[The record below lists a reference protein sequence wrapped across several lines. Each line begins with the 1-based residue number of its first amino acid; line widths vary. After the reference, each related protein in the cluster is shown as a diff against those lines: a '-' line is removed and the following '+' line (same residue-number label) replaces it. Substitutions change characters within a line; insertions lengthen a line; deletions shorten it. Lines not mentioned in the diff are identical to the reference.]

1 MRVRL
6 ERCGA
11 DERAVTLRAALAFD
25 GKALRLRYPTRTGA
39 LLRIDGAI
47 AGAFDGKHRTIDLP
61 PLDGKREL
69 TLTVER
75 RSLPIAG
82 LPAGAGVRWRWMLAR
97 AEQRPHETLHVE
109 PAPPVIPDK
118 APSGASSRDG
128 ARAGVPMVGH
138 AHLDLAWL
146 WTYAD
151 TRRKALRTFATALR
165 QMTIDDRFVFAQS
178 QPQLYTWV
186 EADDPEL
193 FARLRDRVGRGWDAS
208 VATMWVEPD
217 LHAPSGESILRQFA
231 YGVRYTT
238 EKLGTIPDVA
248 WLPDTFGFPNTLPQ
262 LATHAGV
269 HFFATTKLQ
278 WNETT
283 RWPHPQFSWYGD
295 DGSHL
300 VAAVI
305 DRYDGEATPARK
317 AIARERNEILVHG
330 YGDGGGGVLD
340 SELAEVPRTER
351 PWERVAD
358 WFAAVDRRTLPQYH
372 GELYLETHR
381 GTYTTHRDVK
391 SRNAALERALGEAEE
406 LCAWCIGV
414 RAPASAI
421 APLLDDLRTAWT
433 LVLRNQ
439 FHDVMAGSAIG
450 AVYADVL
457 HEYERAERIVE
468 RLAASARSILPRS
481 DIALVPAAPV
491 APVADGD
498 TYVFANDYVR
508 ARVRRDGTVVELA
521 GVDGRNLAAIA
532 NGLMLYVDQPRTFD
546 AWNLDAAYERH
557 PRKLRT
563 AGASI
568 EDDALIVKL
577 NGEGTAIAMRIALGA
592 GEPYLRIELNVG
604 WQAKHRILRAE
615 HRFAVRTDEVRF
627 GMPHG
632 SLVRTAKPRTPAERA
647 RFEVP
652 AQRWVHATDGEAGV
666 AILAPDTYGWSALSL
681 RHGGVRIGASLLR
694 SPQWPDPQADRGEH
708 HIFYALTPTAGA
720 TVGAL
725 EAAWRDY
732 AEPERVRLFTCDDP
746 AVLVVATKP
755 ADDGN
760 GIIVRVR
767 ECDGATRRVALRCG
781 GRMRSASAVDA
792 CERPVAGEAR
802 VDGEL
807 LSFVLPAFA
816 LRTFR
821 VHP

>member
-11 DERAVTLRAALAFD
+11 DERTVTLRAAVAFN
-25 GKALRLRYPTRTGA
+25 GRRIRLTYPTRTGA

-47 AGAFDGKHRTIDLP
+47 AGAFDGKHTTLDLP
-61 PLDGKREL
+61 PLDGSREV

-75 RSLPIAG
+75 RALPIAG
-82 LPAGAGVRWRWMLAR
+82 LPAGDGLRWRRMLAR
-97 AEQRPHETLHVE
+97 SEQRPGEVLDVSV
-109 PAPPVIPDK
+109 APGAYGALPD
-118 APSGASSRDG
+118 
-128 ARAGVPMVGH
+128 AGPGDLPLLGH

-151 TRRKALRTFATALR
+151 ARRKALRTFATALR
-165 QMTIDDRFVFAQS
+165 QMTIDDRYVYAQS
-178 QPQLYTWV
+178 QPQIYAWV
-186 EADDPEL
+186 KADDADL
-193 FARLRDRVGRGWDAS
+193 FARVRARIGTGWDAS

-238 EKLGTIPDVA
+238 AELGVVPDVA
-248 WLPDTFGFPNTLPQ
+248 WLPDTFGFPNTLPT
-262 LATHAGV
+262 LAVHAGV
-269 HFFATTKLQ
+269 RYFATTKLQ

-283 RWPHPQFSWYGD
+283 RWPFPQFDWYGD

-300 VAAVI
+300 VAAVL
-305 DRYDGEATPARK
+305 DRYDGEVTQGRK

-340 SELAEVPRTER
+340 GELAAQDRATR
-351 PWERVAD
+351 PWCSATD
-358 WFAAVDRRTLPQYH
+358 WFADVDVRALPEYR

-406 LCAWCIGV
+406 LCAWCAGV

-421 APLLDDLRTAWT
+421 APLLDDLRSAWT
-433 LVLRNQ
+433 IVLRNQ
-439 FHDVMAGSAIG
+439 FHDVLAGSATG
-450 AVYADVL
+450 EVYADVL
-457 HEYERAERIVE
+457 NEYERADRIVA
-468 RLAASARSILPRS
+468 RVAASARSILPRA
-481 DIALVPAAPV
+481 DLVLAPARPV
-491 APVADGD
+491 APVPDGD
-498 TYVFANDYVR
+498 EFVFANDYLR
-508 ARVRRDGTVVELA
+508 ARVRGDGTIVELA

-532 NGLMLYVDQPRTFD
+532 NGLMLYVDRPRTYD
-546 AWNLDAAYERH
+546 AWNLDAAYDRH
-557 PRKLRT
+557 PRKLRPG
-563 AGASI
+563 GAHI
-568 EDDALIVKL
+568 EDDALVVHL
-577 NGEGTAIAMRIALGA
+577 SGDGTAIAMRIALGA
-592 GEPYLRIELNVG
+592 GEPYLRVELNAN

-615 HRFAVRTDEVRF
+615 HRFALRTDEVRF

-632 SLVRTAKPRTPAERA
+632 SLVRTAKPQTPAERA

-652 AQRWVHATDGEAGV
+652 AQRWVHASDGAAGV
-666 AILAPDTYGWSALSL
+666 AILAADTYGWSAHAL
-681 RHGGVRIGASLLR
+681 RNGGLRIGTSLLR
-694 SPQWPDPQADRGEH
+694 SPRWPDPEADRGEH
-708 HIFYALTPTAGA
+708 RIAYALAPTAGA
-720 TVGAL
+720 TNGAL

-767 ECDGATRRVALRCG
+767 ECDGEARRVDLRCG
-781 GRMRSASAVDA
+781 GRMRSASPADA
-792 CERPVAGEAR
+792 CERPLAGEVR
-802 VDGEL
+802 LDGEL
-807 LSFVLPAFA
+807 LSFVLPAYA

-821 VHP
+821 VIP

>member
-11 DERAVTLRAALAFD
+11 DERTVTLRAALAFD
-25 GKALRLRYPTRTGA
+25 GRALRLSYPTRTGA
-39 LLRIDGAI
+39 LLRIDGAV
-47 AGAFDGKHRTIDLP
+47 AGAFDGKHTTIDLP
-61 PLDGKREL
+61 PVDGSHDV

-82 LPAGAGVRWRWMLAR
+82 LPAGDGVRWRWMLAR
-97 AEQRPHETLHVE
+97 AEQRPHEVLDVE
-109 PAPPVIPDK
+109 AVPRLRALRRSARDDR
-118 APSGASSRDG
+118 GA
-128 ARAGVPMVGH
+128 AKVEVPMIGH

-151 TRRKALRTFATALR
+151 ARRKALRTFATALR
-165 QMTIDDRFVFAQS
+165 QMTIDDRFVYAQS

-193 FARLRDRVGRGWDAS
+193 FARVRERIGRGWDAS

-238 EKLGTIPDVA
+238 EKLGTVPDVA

-262 LATHAGV
+262 LAAHAGV
-269 HFFATTKLQ
+269 HFFATSKLQ

-283 RWPHPQFSWYGD
+283 RWPYPQFAWYGD

-300 VAAVI
+300 VSAVI

-317 AIARERNEILVHG
+317 EIARDRNEILVHG

-340 SELAEVPRTER
+340 REIADEPPGTR
-351 PWERVAD
+351 PWQSAAE

-450 AVYADVL
+450 AAYADVL

-468 RLAASARSILPRS
+468 RGCALDPAALRRRADAGRSGGARRRRRHLRVRQRLRAGTRAARRHGDRTGRSRRPQPGRHRERPDALRRQAAHLRCLEPRRVLRAASAQTENRRRS
-481 DIALVPAAPV
+481 DRRRC
-491 APVADGD
+491 AD
-498 TYVFANDYVR
+498 R
-508 ARVRRDGTVVELA
+508 
-521 GVDGRNLAAIA
+521 
-532 NGLMLYVDQPRTFD
+532 Q
-546 AWNLDAAYERH
+546 
-557 PRKLRT
+557 
-563 AGASI
+563 
-568 EDDALIVKL
+568 
-577 NGEGTAIAMRIALGA
+577 
-592 GEPYLRIELNVG
+592 
-604 WQAKHRILRAE
+604 
-615 HRFAVRTDEVRF
+615 
-627 GMPHG
+627 
-632 SLVRTAKPRTPAERA
+632 AER
-647 RFEVP
+647 
-652 AQRWVHATDGEAGV
+652 
-666 AILAPDTYGWSALSL
+666 
-681 RHGGVRIGASLLR
+681 
-694 SPQWPDPQADRGEH
+694 
-708 HIFYALTPTAGA
+708 
-720 TVGAL
+720 
-725 EAAWRDY
+725 
-732 AEPERVRLFTCDDP
+732 
-746 AVLVVATKP
+746 
-755 ADDGN
+755 
-760 GIIVRVR
+760 
-767 ECDGATRRVALRCG
+767 
-781 GRMRSASAVDA
+781 
-792 CERPVAGEAR
+792 
-802 VDGEL
+802 
-807 LSFVLPAFA
+807 
-816 LRTFR
+816 
-821 VHP
+821 

>member
-11 DERAVTLRAALAFD
+11 DDRTVTLRARVAFE
-25 GKALRLRYPTRTGA
+25 GRALRLSYPTCTGA
-39 LLRIDGAI
+39 LLRIEGAI
-47 AGAFDGKHRTIDLP
+47 AGAFDDKHGTIDLP
-61 PLDGKREL
+61 PYDGTREV
-69 TLTVER
+69 TLSVER
-75 RSLPIAG
+75 RALPIAG
-82 LPAGAGVRWRWMLAR
+82 LPAGDGLRWRWMLAR
-97 AEQRPHETLHVE
+97 AEQRPHEELEVA
-109 PAPPVIPDK
+109 PAPDAYGALPGAGPGEIP
-118 APSGASSRDG
+118 
-128 ARAGVPMVGH
+128 MIGH

-151 TRRKALRTFATALR
+151 ARRKTLRTFATALR
-165 QMTIDDRFVFAQS
+165 QVTIDDRYTFAQS

-186 EADDPEL
+186 ESDDADL
-193 FARLRDRVGRGWDAS
+193 FARVRERVGSGWDAS
-208 VATMWVEPD
+208 VASMWVEPD

-238 EKLGTIPDVA
+238 EKLGVVPDVV
-248 WLPDTFGFPNTLPQ
+248 WLPDTFGFPNTLPV
-262 LATHAGV
+262 LAAHAGV

-283 RWPHPQFSWYGD
+283 RWPYPQFCWYGD

-305 DRYDGEATPARK
+305 DRYDGEATQSRK
-317 AIARERNEILVHG
+317 TIARERNEILIHG

-340 SELAEVPRTER
+340 REIAGEARSTR
-351 PWERVAD
+351 PWSTVAS
-358 WFAAVDRRTLPQYH
+358 WFDDVDRRALPQYR

-421 APLLDDLRTAWT
+421 APLRDDLRTAWT

-439 FHDVMAGSAIG
+439 FHDVMAGTAI
-450 AVYADVL
+450 AAAYAEVL

-468 RLAASARSILPRS
+468 RVIAGARSILPRA
-481 DIALVPAAPV
+481 DIVPATAPQIE
-491 APVADGD
+491 PVLDGD
-498 TYVFANDYVR
+498 TFVFTNEYLT
-508 ARVRRDGTVVELA
+508 ARVHRNGTIVELA
-521 GVDGRNLAAIA
+521 GVDGRNLAGIA
-532 NGLMLYVDQPRTFD
+532 NGLMLYVDKPRTYD
-546 AWNLDAAYERH
+546 AWNLDAAYERR
-557 PRKLRT
+557 PRKLRP
-563 AGASI
+563 GAARI
-568 EDDALIVKL
+568 EDGALIVEL
-577 NGEGTAIAMRIALGA
+577 SGDGTAIAMRMALGS
-592 GEPYLRIELNVG
+592 GEPYLRIELNVN
-604 WQAKHRILRAE
+604 WRAKHRILRAE
-615 HRFAVRTDEVRF
+615 HRFALRTKEVRF

-632 SLVRTAKPRTPAERA
+632 TLVRTAAPQTPAERA

-652 AQRWVHATDGEAGV
+652 AQRWVHASDDEAGV
-666 AILAPDTYGWSALSL
+666 AILAPDTYGWSAHAL
-681 RHGGVRIGASLLR
+681 RKGGIRIGTSLLR
-694 SPQWPDPQADRGEH
+694 SPQWPERNADHGEH
-708 HIFYALTPTAGA
+708 HIAYALAPTSGA

-725 EAAWRDY
+725 EAVWRDY

-746 AVLVVATKP
+746 SVLIVATKP
-755 ADDGN
+755 ADDGH

-767 ECDGATRRVALRCG
+767 ECDGETRRVDLRCG
-781 GRMRSASAVDA
+781 GRMRVVTAVDA
-792 CERPVAGEAR
+792 CERPVAGELK

-807 LSFVLPAFA
+807 LSFVLPAYA

-821 VHP
+821 VLP